1 MESER
6 QSCAIIARPHSN
18 KLPIQTTNHQDD
30 EFIDC
35 LPFTRNYRFRG
46 CIIPDIRGNIWQ
58 ISKDKISTFQR
69 NQFTTDPFDGN
80 RNFPDWTRQSGNEGR
95 RFSKQPFGNNNNN
108 NNNNGNA
115 NGFNQRGRFSGRLGN
130 NNVDGSSEEKGQTR
144 GSSGRSNQ
152 SGNNF
157 GRNGGQNQRG
167 GFGGFSGGF
176 NSNRNGNGFG
186 SSNFPG
192 KFALFFETSNW
203 LKFQVSAK
211 EVASMETAIDLSGLS
226 DRVKDSATLEDIE
239 IE

>member
-1 MESER
+1 M
-6 QSCAIIARPHSN
+6 
-18 KLPIQTTNHQDD
+18 
-30 EFIDC
+30 
-35 LPFTRNYRFRG
+35 
-46 CIIPDIRGNIWQ
+46 Q
-58 ISKDKISTFQR
+58 ISEDKVLAFQR

-80 RNFPDWTRQSGNEGR
+80 GDFPDWTRQSGNEGR

-108 NNNNGNA
+108 NNGNGNGNA

-152 SGNNF
+152 NGNSF

-176 NSNRNGNGFG
+176 NSNRNGNGLG

-192 KFALFFETSNW
+192 KFALFLEFLT
-203 LKFQVSAK
+203 
-211 EVASMETAIDLSGLS
+211 GLNF
-226 DRVKDSATLEDIE
+226 RFRPRK
-239 IE
+239 